1 MQKINEY
8 YTRPYTRP
16 ERILQ
21 FGEGNFLR
29 GFIDCLVDEA
39 NEKGVMDASV
49 VICQPRSD
57 SKVDVFNGQDCLY
70 TLLTRG
76 IENGETVDRAKIIS
90 CVSRCISPYRD
101 YMEFLDL
108 AKNEDLNV
116 IVSNTTEAGIVFNGN
131 DEPVDMPPSTFP
143 AKLTA
148 FLYARFKAFFGD
160 ITKGFLILPTEL
172 IEQNGDRL
180 KEIVF
185 AYAKKWELR
194 EEFIPWIEKSCCF
207 ANTLVDRIV
216 TGFPREE
223 MLSLEQRLGYEDRL
237 VDVCEPFMQFFIQCD
252 ESFRDRIPF
261 ENLGFDVEFVDDL
274 APYRLRKLRVLNGA
288 HTACV
293 LSAFLEGNET
303 LSEMME
309 DEKYAAF
316 LTRLLNEEIVPF
328 INMDEEELETFAE
341 AVLSR
346 LKNPF
351 IKHRLIDISANSF
364 SKFRVR
370 DLTSIV
376 EYYKVNGVA
385 PDCLCYSLAALI
397 RFYKG
402 EFRDGK
408 YIGTIGQTEYE
419 IRDSLE
425 ILVDVSKAYES
436 DDVIRE
442 ILSNTSI
449 WGIDLMQ
456 IYSLYD
462 KVAAYFDDITEFG
475 VTHTLEKIV
484 KGENEA

>member
-1 MQKINEY
+1 MQKINEFY
-8 YTRPYTRP
+8 KREVTYP

-39 NEKGVMDASV
+39 NEKGLMNSSV
-49 VICQPRSD
+49 IICQPRGD
-57 SKVDVFNGQDCLY
+57 GKVDLFNDQDCLY

-76 IENGETVDRAKIIS
+76 NENGETVDRARIIS
-90 CVSRCISPYRD
+90 CVSRCISPYRN

-131 DEPVDMPPSTFP
+131 DEPVDMPPSTYP

-148 FLYARFKAFFGD
+148 FLYARFKAMLGD
-160 ITKGFLILPTEL
+160 TSKGFLILPTEL
-172 IEQNGDRL
+172 IEQNGDKL

-185 AYAKKWELR
+185 AYAKKWELK

-216 TGFPREE
+216 AGYPREE
-223 MLSLEQRLGYEDRL
+223 TLALEQRLGYEDKL
-237 VDVCEPFMQFFIQCD
+237 IDVCEPFLQFYIQCD

-261 ENLGFDVEFVDDL
+261 DKLGFDVEFVDDL
-274 APYRLRKLRVLNGA
+274 TPYRLRKVRLLNGS
-288 HTACV
+288 HTASV
-293 LSAFLEGNET
+293 LSAFLEGYET
-303 LSEMME
+303 VGEMMG
-309 DEKYAAF
+309 DEKYEAF
-316 LTRLLNEEIVPF
+316 LNKLLTEEIVPF
-328 INMDEEELETFAE
+328 IDMDENSLNEFAA
-341 AVLSR
+341 AVLNR
-346 LKNPF
+346 FKNPF
-351 IKHRLIDISANSF
+351 IKHRLLDISLNSF

-370 DLTSIV
+370 DLTSLV
-376 EYYKVNGVA
+376 EYYKANGVA

-456 IYSLYD
+456 IYSLYE
-462 KVAAYFDDITEFG
+462 KVAGFFDDITEFG
-475 VTHTLEKIV
+475 VTHTLEEII
-484 KGENEA
+484 KGE